1 MKRILITAS
10 LLALGVAHLC
20 AQAKPSNNGENNGGE
35 KKDDQL
41 ASVVTPLSRFEGT
54 AKLTAKGAAPATL
67 HVSKKNWGIHGRQ
80 KIERFPEAGFL
91 IVHLHSGL
99 VTTIIAG
106 KEEKRKVGDYWTV
119 PAGSQ
124 MSVHVTSESASLET
138 FSIK

>member
-1 MKRILITAS
+1 MKRILVTAS
-10 LLALGVAHLC
+10 LFALGVAHLC
-20 AQAKPSNNGENNGGE
+20 AQAMPSNGGE
-35 KKDDQL
+35 NKDDHL
-41 ASVVTPLSRFEGT
+41 ASVVVPLSRFEGT
-54 AKLTAKGAAPATL
+54 AQLAVKGAAPATF

-80 KIERFPEAGFL
+80 KIEKYPESGFL

-99 VTTIIAG
+99 VTTIIDG

-124 MSVHVTSESASLET
+124 MSLQVTSESASLET